1 MNFIWFLV
9 VVLGIVLVITFV
21 LVVMQ
26 VFSEEK
32 QLLNEAETRLEEG
45 EKEEAASLLSRV
57 LDRNPANKE
66 ARWLMGKMMEYMGN
80 NQQAARHYK
89 FCIDNQALPGRV
101 SEDAA
106 RTRLARVQKKSGQ
119 LQAAVENWS
128 RILENQPDQMQP
140 YIERG
145 KIFYRLEEYERALN
159 DFNEVYNEFEEAPDK
174 VMLYRARSYYGLGAL
189 DRALE
194 CYRGYI
200 EEVPEDVEAALEA
213 AWVAE
218 EEEDISEAK
227 ALYDYVREEGDNL
240 HYTRA
245 TLAMIRLFIEEGQSS
260 EAEGLIAELDEMAD
274 RGQIPEPY
282 RLNYLYIK
290 AKFNELIESRSEAL
304 QLYRRIY
311 QENPDF
317 KDVEHILE
325 EEIARMDEKD
335 LINQYLHMDR
345 EEFARVAERIVEL
358 MGFEVV
364 NIDAFGPDEVNVA
377 AHDDSE
383 MFKVNRILF
392 TFKRWNQSVAE
403 WPLKEFELELLEK
416 RFDKGIFVSPL
427 EFRPSAV
434 EYAEKTDI
442 QLVGPDELL
451 DYLQEA
457 LKV

>member
-1 MNFIWFLV
+1 MNFVWFLV
-9 VVLGIVLVITFV
+9 IVLGIIVVVAFL

-32 QLLNEAETRLEEG
+32 QLLNEAESRLAEG

-57 LDRNPANKE
+57 LERNPANKE

-80 NQQAARHYK
+80 SQQAARHYK
-89 FCIDNQALPGRV
+89 FCIDNHALPGRV
-101 SEDAA
+101 SEDVA
-106 RTRLARVQKKSGQ
+106 RARLARVQKKAGQ
-119 LQAAVENWS
+119 LRAAVENWS
-128 RILENQPDQMQP
+128 RILETKPDQMKP
-140 YIERG
+140 LIERG
-145 KIFYRLEEYERALN
+145 KIFYQLEEYDRALS
-159 DFNEVYNEFEEAPDK
+159 DFNEVYGEFDDAPDK
-174 VMLYRARSYYGLGAL
+174 VILFRARSYYGMGAL
-189 DRALE
+189 DRALK
-194 CYRGYI
+194 CYRDYI
-200 EEVPEDVEAALEA
+200 EQVPEDVEAALEA

-218 EEEDISEAK
+218 EEDDISEAK
-227 ALYDYVREEGDNL
+227 ALYSYIREEGNNL
-240 HYTRA
+240 HFTRA
-245 TLAMIRLFIEEGQSS
+245 TLAMIRLFIEEGQSA
-260 EAEGLIAELDEMAD
+260 EAEKFIKELDEMSD

-282 RLNYLYIK
+282 RLNYLYMK
-290 AKFNELIESRSEAL
+290 AKFNELIEARSDAL

-311 QENPDF
+311 QEKPDF
-317 KDVEHILE
+317 KDVERILE
-325 EEIARMDEKD
+325 EEISKMDEKD
-335 LINQYLHMDR
+335 LISQYLHMDR

-358 MGFEVV
+358 MGYEVV

-383 MFKVNRILF
+383 MFKVNRVLF

-416 RFDKGIFVSPL
+416 RFDKGVFVSPL

-434 EYAEKTDI
+434 EYASKTDI

-451 DYLQEA
+451 RHLQEA